1 MEQILA
7 YKPNISDSTKR
18 TYQQTFKRA
27 IKTFK
32 KPLDEMTPTD
42 ICTAVDVMISKGD
55 NINTVKATLNIC
67 ILFYQSTGKYEND
80 LVDKRNS
87 LNGILNEYVK
97 EQKRQ
102 KLDTLVDYST
112 LCSAMLKEYK
122 LKNWRNYIVQYLFL
136 CYAFRNKDINLK
148 IVKVTRDTLED
159 TSTNYMVTN
168 IIKNKQ
174 FIIKLII
181 NNYKTASTYGQKI
194 IIITDQTFVKATRA
208 FVKNKTWL
216 LTDKDK
222 PLSDDSLACRIQAF
236 TYNRTT
242 ESDYFKSCI
251 IWANTQQHTTT
262 LLKEFSKTR
271 GTDINTILNS
281 YDCDEKSI

>member
-27 IKTFK
+27 EKYFK
-32 KPLDEMTPTD
+32 KPLYEVTPQQV
-42 ICTAVDVMISKGD
+42 CNAVDIMLSKGD
-55 NINTVKATLNIC
+55 NINTVKAFINIC
-67 ILFYQSTGKYEND
+67 ILFYQATERDASLMIER
-80 LVDKRNS
+80 RNS
-87 LNGILNEYVK
+87 LNGVLSEYVK
-97 EQKRQ
+97 ERKRE
-102 KLDTLVDYST
+102 KAESLVTYDTL
-112 LCSAMLKEYK
+112 LENMEFEYETG
-122 LKNWRNYIVQYLFL
+122 NRRNYIVQYLFL
-136 CYAFRNKDINLK
+136 HYALRNKDINLK

-168 IIKNKQ
+168 VLIDKK

-194 IIITDQTFVKATRA
+194 IIITDQKFVKATRA
-208 FVKNKTWL
+208 FVSDKTWL
-216 LTDKDK
+216 LTDKEK
-222 PLSDDSLACRIQAF
+222 PLQDISLATTIQAF
-236 TYNRTT
+236 TYKRNT
-242 ESDYFKSCI
+242 ESNYFKSCI